1 MGMDYQA
8 LLDMA
13 VLAGEIM
20 LVSGAEVYR
29 VEDTVSRM
37 LQQSGLEHI
46 EVFVL
51 ATGIFVSISDSKVP
65 ALTVIRRVRAHSTN
79 LNRIYQANN
88 ISRAFCE
95 GKMTVQEANEALSR
109 LQTTSL
115 YGFWQ
120 KCAGYA
126 MVTGFFAV
134 LFSGGLLD
142 CAAAA
147 IVGVIL
153 AMALTGLSKLHWNDF
168 CEMAAAS
175 FVLGLAA
182 LSMKTLVFPTMNL
195 DAVIISAIMPL
206 VPGVTFTSAIRDT
219 LNGDYSSGVARI
231 AEAIVTALA
240 IAFGVGSAMM
250 AVQLMGGVI

>member
-1 MGMDYQA
+1 MDYQA
-8 LLDMA
+8 LMEMA
-13 VLAGEIM
+13 ALAGEIM

-37 LQQSGLEHI
+37 LRQSGLEHI

-51 ATGIFVSISDSKVP
+51 ATGIFASMSDPKVP
-65 ALTVIRRVRAHSTN
+65 AITVIRRVREHSTN
-79 LNRIYQANN
+79 LNRIYQVNN
-88 ISRAFCE
+88 ISRTFCD
-95 GKMTVQEANEALSR
+95 GRMTVAEAQAELLR
-109 LQTTSL
+109 LQDISL

-126 MVTGFFAV
+126 MITGFFAV
-134 LFSGGLLD
+134 LFSGGLSD

-147 IVGVIL
+147 VVGIIL
-153 AMALTGLSKLHWNDF
+153 AMTLAGVSRLQFNDF
-168 CEMAAAS
+168 CQNAAGS

-182 LSMKTLVFPTMNL
+182 LAIKTLLLPAMNL
-195 DAVIISAIMPL
+195 DAVIISAIMPM

-231 AEAIVTALA
+231 AESVVVALA
-240 IAFGVGSAMM
+240 VAFGAGSAMM
-250 AVQLMGGVI
+250 AVRLMGGTV

>member
-8 LLDMA
+8 LMDMA

-37 LQQSGLEHI
+37 LQQSGLAHV

-51 ATGIFVSISDSKVP
+51 ATGIFASISDSKVP
-65 ALTVIRRVRAHSTN
+65 AVTVIRRVRSHATN
-79 LNRIYQANN
+79 LNRIYQVNN
-88 ISRAFCE
+88 ISRAFCD
-95 GKMTVQEANEALSR
+95 GQLTISQAQEKLMG
-109 LQTTSL
+109 LQKASL
-115 YGFWQ
+115 YRFGQ

-134 LFSGGLLD
+134 LFSGGMRD

-147 IVGVIL
+147 FAGLLL
-153 AMALTGLSKLHWNDF
+153 ALALYGCEYLHFNDF
-168 CEMAAAS
+168 CENAVGA
-175 FVLGLAA
+175 FVLGSTA
-182 LSMKTLVFPTMNL
+182 LFIKGTVFPAMNL
-195 DAVIISAIMPL
+195 DAVIISGIMPL
-206 VPGVTFTSAIRDT
+206 VPGVTFTAAIRDT

-240 IAFGVGSAMM
+240 IAVGVGSAMM
-250 AVQLMGGVI
+250 AVQMMGGAV

>member
-1 MGMDYQA
+1 MDYQA
-8 LLDMA
+8 LMEMA
-13 VLAGEIM
+13 ALAGEIM

-37 LQQSGLEHI
+37 LRQSGLEHI

-51 ATGIFVSISDSKVP
+51 ATGIFASMSDPKVP
-65 ALTVIRRVRAHSTN
+65 VIRRVREHSTN
-79 LNRIYQANN
+79 LNRIYQVNN
-88 ISRAFCE
+88 ISRAFCD
-95 GKMTVQEANEALSR
+95 GRMTVAEAQAELLR
-109 LQTTSL
+109 LQDTSL

-126 MVTGFFAV
+126 MITGFFAV

-147 IVGVIL
+147 VVGIIL
-153 AMALTGLSKLHWNDF
+153 AVTLAGVSRLQFNDF
-168 CEMAAAS
+168 CQNAAGS

-182 LSMKTLVFPTMNL
+182 LAIKTLLFPAMNL
-195 DAVIISAIMPL
+195 DAVIISAIMPM

-231 AEAIVTALA
+231 AESVVVALA
-240 IAFGVGSAMM
+240 VAFGVGSAMM
-250 AVQLMGGVI
+250 AVRLMGVTV

>member
-1 MGMDYQA
+1 MMDYQA
-8 LLDMA
+8 LMEMA
-13 VLAGEIM
+13 ALAGEIM

-37 LQQSGLEHI
+37 LRQSGLEHI

-51 ATGIFVSISDSKVP
+51 ATGIFASMSDPKVP
-65 ALTVIRRVRAHSTN
+65 AITVIRRVREHSTN
-79 LNRIYQANN
+79 LNRIYQVNN
-88 ISRAFCE
+88 ISRAFCD
-95 GKMTVQEANEALSR
+95 GRMTVAEAQAELLR
-109 LQTTSL
+109 LQDTSL

-126 MVTGFFAV
+126 MITGFFAV

-147 IVGVIL
+147 VVGIIL
-153 AMALTGLSKLHWNDF
+153 AMTLAGVSRLQFNDF
-168 CEMAAAS
+168 CQNAAGS

-182 LSMKTLVFPTMNL
+182 LAIKTLLFPAMNL
-195 DAVIISAIMPL
+195 DAVIISAIMPM

-231 AEAIVTALA
+231 AESVVVALA
-240 IAFGVGSAMM
+240 VAFGVRSDMM
-250 AVQLMGGVI
+250 AVRLMGGTV